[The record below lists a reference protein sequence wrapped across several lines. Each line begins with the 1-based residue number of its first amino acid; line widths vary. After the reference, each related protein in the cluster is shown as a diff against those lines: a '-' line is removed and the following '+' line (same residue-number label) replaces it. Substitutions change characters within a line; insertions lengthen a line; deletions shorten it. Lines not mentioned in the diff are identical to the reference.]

1 MRHFRQIAHRN
12 SAHIKSI
19 AGSALATALLAGG
32 VGVMAG
38 VPASASAADITP
50 NADAGREIVSN
61 CVGCHSIPGYKSS
74 FPTVYAVPMIA
85 GQAEKYLVNA
95 LVAYRKGDRDHPTM
109 RAIAGSLTD
118 QNIADLAAYF
128 ANFNK

>member
-1 MRHFRQIAHRN
+1 MRHIRQ
-12 SAHIKSI
+12 SAHVKSAQVKSI
-19 AGSALATALLAGG
+19 VGSALAAALVAGGLAVPATAL
-32 VGVMAG
+32 
-38 VPASASAADITP
+38 AADITP
-50 NADAGREIVSN
+50 NAEAGREIVSN

-85 GQAEKYLVNA
+85 GQSEKYLVNA